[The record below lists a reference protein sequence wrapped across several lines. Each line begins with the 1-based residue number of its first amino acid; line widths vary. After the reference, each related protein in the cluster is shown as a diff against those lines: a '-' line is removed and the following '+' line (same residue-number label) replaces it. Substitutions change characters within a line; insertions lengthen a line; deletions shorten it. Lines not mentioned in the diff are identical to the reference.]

1 MFEVEKYFF
10 QLLEVTSEVLKLI
23 IELIQIVFEYEKKI
37 FSRTLNQARSSQI
50 DFRFKL
56 NHV

>member
-1 MFEVEKYFF
+1 MFEAKKYFF